1 MHLLFFISFN
11 EELKA
16 VIIFY
21 GNIIH
26 LNRLYYS
33 SKILIF
39 LTPTPS
45 MNLITRLLLD
55 HVVRFLTIEPYPVWR
70 LIVVFIHFN
79 NLTRNIMTVQVQG
92 VTKSKSK

>member
-1 MHLLFFISFN
+1 MIIFHGNIVHLHLL
-11 EELKA
+11 
-16 VIIFY
+16 
-21 GNIIH
+21 
-26 LNRLYYS
+26 YYN
-33 SKILIF
+33 SKTLIF
-39 LTPTPS
+39 ETPTPS

-70 LIVVFIHFN
+70 LNVVFIHFN